1 MGDCLALGE
10 AREEE
15 ERGGGGRA
23 RVYFSTAK
31 NRFSFYWWV
40 REVHFLIFY
49 HENFQ
54 NYRKVE

>member
-1 MGDCLALGE
+1 MTAWLSGRLERKRRG
-10 AREEE
+10 EEE
-15 ERGGGGRA
+15 EGEGS
-23 RVYFSTAK
+23 YFSTAK